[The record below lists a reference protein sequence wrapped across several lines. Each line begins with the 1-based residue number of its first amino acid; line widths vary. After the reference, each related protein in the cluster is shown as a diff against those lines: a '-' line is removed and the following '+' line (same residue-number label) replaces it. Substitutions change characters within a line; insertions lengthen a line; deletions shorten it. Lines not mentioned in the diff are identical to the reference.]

1 MAIIKNGIKSFE
13 GAVIKLK
20 ERYWLDG
27 MIEESAVIWDMENHT
42 TKEFSYGYYG
52 TIDSHNL
59 YGDSNA
65 EIDCSVA
72 VARDIIRTA
81 KTEAYHSF
89 AESVVNFK
97 KGVHKGDKVEVIR
110 GRKVKKGTIL
120 TVFWVGDKPTYKAKT
135 SPSWSWY
142 ADETEKIAGC
152 HDENGNVVWIK
163 AEYLKNLMPYKS
175 PCAAERRKYIKA
187 YIKEHIDAYIINIA
201 ERRLS

>member
-13 GAVIKLK
+13 GAVINLI

-27 MIEESAVIWDMENHT
+27 MLEESAIVWDKETHT
-42 TKEFSYGYYG
+42 TKVFSYGYYG
-52 TIDSHNL
+52 SDGRNL

-65 EIDCSVA
+65 EIDCSID
-72 VARDIIRTA
+72 VARDIIRTV
-81 KTEAYHSF
+81 KVEAYQSF
-89 AESVVNFK
+89 AESAVNFK
-97 KGVHKGDKVEVIR
+97 KEVHKGDKVEVIR

-142 ADETEKIAGC
+142 ANETERIAGC
-152 HDENGNVVWIK
+152 HDENGNVLWIK
-163 AEYLKNLMPYKS
+163 VAYLKNLMPYKS

-187 YIKEHIDAYIINIA
+187 YIKEHIDTYIINIA